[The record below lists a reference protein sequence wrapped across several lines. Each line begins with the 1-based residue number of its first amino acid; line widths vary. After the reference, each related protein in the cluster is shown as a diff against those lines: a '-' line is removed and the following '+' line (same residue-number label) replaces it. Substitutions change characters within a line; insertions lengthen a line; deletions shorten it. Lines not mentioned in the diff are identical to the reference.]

1 MNSLSV
7 DDNIKNLLQIKK
19 QLEDELLRL
28 EGSLKVYNEMK
39 KVGIAVIELP
49 NQEPKEFE
57 LENTEVID
65 SDTHDD
71 TIVSE

>member
-7 DDNIKNLLQIKK
+7 DDNIKNLLIIKK

-39 KVGIAVIELP
+39 KIGLSVIP
-49 NQEPKEFE
+49 IPQQPIEFE

-65 SDTHDD
+65 TDGP